1 MLQDQISGAYSMLKG
16 GKIAMWSCGVM
27 KSMRN
32 AKRGRKLEWVED
44 WRRKMQEVPGAE
56 TN

>member
-1 MLQDQISGAYSMLKG
+1 MLQDQISGEYSMLKG